1 MVYYCQY
8 CIMQCINY
16 TSDVTSDD
24 TRCTIRFFT
33 SFPSLFT
40 LKYLWLAHFLC
51 SSDLIGHNDALKAM
65 GYEVT
70 IHVTNIGTQGYPG
83 TGKTSTLDLI
93 TGEKSD
99 CIRKSTGFVESASRR
114 MYMQEEDSTVWK
126 KVTTDRMSELVCE
139 AMKEKINIQ
148 KQQTEAQ
155 QKDTHVQQKQN
166 DADQNVQQ
174 KDTQQKPVQNKDP
187 QPLNN
192 KQSSLE
198 DEDTPLESS
207 LSSPPAAATSTSH
220 KPHNSSSTQVR
231 NNITTQSSS
240 SPQPNNKSFDPYPAF
255 PDLLRQLNE
264 TEGSGV
270 IFESHWMVVTDCGGQ
285 PPFLDAAALFV
296 RNRCLQLIPVKLNEC
311 LNKQPRFSY
320 YVNEKDTSCNNIFV
334 PQTNRQVLQTL
345 AKSVAGIQSTST
357 QSGTNSQ
364 GGSKFITVGTFSD
377 KESECAS
384 CCKAVQGEKNKK
396 DFQST
401 STQSG
406 CDSQVRSEF
415 ITVGTFSDKESE
427 CASCCETVQRKE
439 EILQKDLEPY
449 KLIHVYDDGK
459 LIVPINAATNDE
471 DERKKFAT
479 KLRELIK
486 SSGTAIEYKVKLS
499 YFILFLSMNNM
510 SEKINKAIL
519 HIDDCIKLGTF
530 LGMDK
535 SETRAAI
542 HFFHNIGCIMHFDD
556 TCTSSDL
563 QLYVVVDDKPV
574 LKRVSRLLSVSFV
587 CKKYFNEDC
596 RDEHCKDEHC
606 KDEHCKDLLESYS
619 ASEQICPFDDT
630 QKNLQLFGEFDPEK
644 LREFLKL
651 TKKELNFFLAMLQH
665 VKAIAKISSGKYFM
679 PCALQYAKEKY
690 VQDEILKGIFDYV
703 WAIKFREM
711 DGKKLHI
718 PVPVGYLPALVVILV
733 TDFPSCFSTVYD
745 MRMHQYRN
753 CVTLQYKEKIRWYV
767 YIVECHLQLE
777 VYFSRCLTKGC
788 TIDCSVIREVV
799 LEAMVK
805 TNKRLRISI
814 DNINCF
820 LCSCGKDS
828 SRHFCTYDT
837 GSNVV
842 CEKNPNEPLELND
855 KQRIWISPGMY
866 IINSTHH

>member
-1 MVYYCQY
+1 
-8 CIMQCINY
+8 
-16 TSDVTSDD
+16 
-24 TRCTIRFFT
+24 
-33 SFPSLFT
+33 
-40 LKYLWLAHFLC
+40 
-51 SSDLIGHNDALKAM
+51 M
-65 GYEVT
+65 GLEVT
-70 IHVTNIGTQGYPG
+70 IHVTNIVTQGYPG

-93 TGEKSD
+93 TGEKSVG
-99 CIRKSTGFVESASRR
+99 IRNSTGFVESASRR
-114 MYMQEEDSTVWK
+114 MYIQEVKDSTVWE
-126 KVTTDRMSELVCE
+126 KVDTDKMSVLVCE
-139 AMKEKINIQ
+139 AMKEKIKEGQQ
-148 KQQTEAQ
+148 KDAQ
-155 QKDTHVQQKQN
+155 QKVVQRV
-166 DADQNVQQ
+166 VQQ
-174 KDTQQKPVQNKDP
+174 KDTQQKPVQNKDT
-187 QPLNN
+187 QSLNN

-207 LSSPPAAATSTSH
+207 LSQPHTEPAAATSTSH
-220 KPHNSSSTQVR
+220 KTHNSSSTQVH

-240 SPQPNNKSFDPYPAF
+240 SPQQNNKSFDAYMYSAF
-255 PDLLRQLNE
+255 PVLLRQLNE
-264 TEGSGV
+264 IKASGV
-270 IFESHWMVVTDCGGQ
+270 IFKSHWMVVTDCGGQ

-311 LNKQPRFSY
+311 LNKRPTFSY
-320 YVNEKDTSCNNIFV
+320 YVNKKDTSCNNIFM

-357 QSGTNSQ
+357 QLGTDSQ
-364 GGSKFITVGTFSD
+364 RRSKFITVGTFSD

-384 CCKAVQGEKNKK
+384 CCKAVQREKNKK

-471 DERKKFAT
+471 NEQKKFAT
-479 KLRELIK
+479 KLRELVK

-499 YFILFLSMNNM
+499 YFVLFLSMNKM
-510 SEKINKAIL
+510 SEKENKAIL
-519 HIDDCIKLGTF
+519 HIDDCIKLGKF

-542 HFFHNIGCIMHFDD
+542 HFFHKIGCIMHFDD
-556 TCTSSDL
+556 TCSSSDL

-587 CKKYFNEDC
+587 CKEYFHKDC
-596 RDEHCKDEHC
+596 Q
-606 KDEHCKDLLESYS
+606 DEHCKDLLESCS
-619 ASEQICPFDDT
+619 VSKQICLLDDET
-630 QKNLQLFGEFDPEK
+630 QKNLQLYGEFDPEELK
-644 LREFLKL
+644 FLKL
-651 TKKELNFFLAMLQH
+651 TGKELNFFLAMLQH

-679 PCALQYAKEKY
+679 PCALQYADEKY
-690 VQDEILKGIFDYV
+690 VQDEILKNIFNYV
-703 WAIKFREM
+703 WAIKFRGM

-733 TDFPSCFSTVYD
+733 TDFSSCFSTVYD
-745 MRMHQYRN
+745 MHTYQYRN
-753 CVTLQYKEKIRWYV
+753 CVTLQYKEKIGYV

-777 VYFSRCLTKGC
+777 VYFSRCLTKGY

-805 TNKRLRISI
+805 TNERLRISI

-855 KQRIWISPGMY
+855 KQRIWINPGMY